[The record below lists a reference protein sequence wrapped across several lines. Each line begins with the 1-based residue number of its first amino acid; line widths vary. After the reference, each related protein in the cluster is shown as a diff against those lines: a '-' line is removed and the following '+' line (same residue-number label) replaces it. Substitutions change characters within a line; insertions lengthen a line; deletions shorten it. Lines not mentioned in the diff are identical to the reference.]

1 MTSSHPDG
9 GDWCRGATL
18 RRLPGLHPFPL
29 SLRCPARLRRSLRWC
44 LSLAAAPLLA
54 ASPLLATAPAL
65 AIPEAEAIKKLAV
78 IPVFVL
84 TNPQG
89 VPLPIPRD
97 KTLILPL
104 YLERSQA
111 DKEMANFNK
120 ANPQIK
126 AQVLAL
132 PLNVANDKVD
142 ELNKQLKDGRTLVA
156 PVVSREQDR
165 QQAIAILKKQGL
177 TDKQI
182 QDGLNTPVFFTKP
195 LLTINTPQGQRG
207 VFFFRYDDL
216 QKALA
221 GVQDAKQ
228 LEPQAA
234 DLTAALREIIK
245 AKDDSFVFFPTPDYF
260 ALVQQQQ
267 QQQKQPSG
275 GATPPPAPNNP

>member
-1 MTSSHPDG
+1 MI
-9 GDWCRGATL
+9 L
-18 RRLPGLHPFPL
+18 RRTL
-29 SLRCPARLRRSLRWC
+29 SA
-44 LSLAAAPLLA
+44 LSGPLLA
-54 ASPLLATAPAL
+54 AAALVTVAPALAPRPAL

-84 TNPQG
+84 TNDKG
-89 VPLPIPRD
+89 APLPIPRD

-104 YLERSQA
+104 YLERKQA
-111 DKEMANFNK
+111 ESELASFTK

-126 AQVLAL
+126 AQVLAI
-132 PLNVANDKVD
+132 PLNIATDKVD

-177 TDKQI
+177 NDKQI
-182 QDGLNTPVFFTKP
+182 QEGLNTPVFFTKP
-195 LLTINTPQGQRG
+195 FLTINTPQGQRG

-221 GVQDAKQ
+221 GVPESQK

-245 AKDDSFVFFPTPDYF
+245 AKDDVFVFFPTPDYF
-260 ALVQQQQ
+260 TLVQE
-267 QQQKQPSG
+267 QQKQQPS
-275 GATPPPAPNNP
+275 PPAKP

>member
-1 MTSSHPDG
+1 
-9 GDWCRGATL
+9 
-18 RRLPGLHPFPL
+18 
-29 SLRCPARLRRSLRWC
+29 
-44 LSLAAAPLLA
+44 LLA
-54 ASPLLATAPAL
+54 GAPLLATAPVL

-84 TNPQG
+84 TNAQG

-104 YLERSQA
+104 YLDRKQA
-111 DKEMANFNK
+111 DTELANFNK
-120 ANPQIK
+120 ANPQIQ
-126 AQVLAL
+126 AQVVPI
-132 PLNVANDKVD
+132 PLNIANEKVE

-156 PVVSREQDR
+156 PVVSRDQDR

-195 LLTINTPQGQRG
+195 FLTINTPQGQRG

-221 GVQDAKQ
+221 GTPESSK

-234 DLTAALREIIK
+234 DLTAALREIVK
-245 AKDDSFVFFPTPDYF
+245 AKDDVFVFFPTPDYF
-260 ALVQQQQ
+260 TLVQQQQ
-267 QQQKQPSG
+267 KTAP
-275 GATPPPAPNNP
+275 ATAPAPAAKP

>member
-1 MTSSHPDG
+1 MSIH
-9 GDWCRGATL
+9 R
-18 RRLPGLHPFPL
+18 
-29 SLRCPARLRRSLRWC
+29 PAGLRRSLRWC

-54 ASPLLATAPAL
+54 GAPLLASAPVL

-84 TNPQG
+84 TNAQG

-104 YLERSQA
+104 YLERKQA
-111 DKEMANFNK
+111 DTELANFNK

-126 AQVLAL
+126 AQVLPI
-132 PLNVANDKVD
+132 PLNIANEKVE

-156 PVVSREQDR
+156 PVVSRDQDR
-165 QQAIAILKKQGL
+165 QQAVAILKKQGL
-177 TDKQI
+177 SDKQI
-182 QDGLNTPVFFTKP
+182 QDGLTTPVFFTKP
-195 LLTINTPQGQRG
+195 FLTINTPQGQRG

-221 GVQDAKQ
+221 GTPDATK

-234 DLTAALREIIK
+234 DLTAALREIVK
-245 AKDDSFVFFPTPDYF
+245 AKDDVFVFFPTPDYF

-267 QQQKQPSG
+267 K
-275 GATPPPAPNNP
+275 AAPAAAPTSKP